1 MCDAKDHLGYV
12 DQKGQEES
20 REDERSEVNPGGM
33 VDIGHSVPG
42 CWIQPLLDFDYWILD
57 RRWWIFNI
65 ERNNPRGLFDIINH
79 AVHEK
84 NEVCSVKNALEYQ
97 IPNKSRHFLV
107 KPENTLFKR
116 IRG

>member
-1 MCDAKDHLGYV
+1 MCGAKDHLGYV

-20 REDERSEVNPGGM
+20 GEDERSEVNPGGM

-57 RRWWIFNI
+57 RRCWIFNI

-84 NEVCSVKNALEYQ
+84 KRVVLLKMPLNTKFQ
-97 IPNKSRHFLV
+97 IKVDTFL
-107 KPENTLFKR
+107 
-116 IRG
+116 